1 MNDNHNGIDEK
12 EQHMATISQPLTS
25 AKTHESP
32 QGSVRFDRVMIIL
45 VCWFVGGLFID
56 GWAHNH
62 GLVDKTFFT
71 PWHALLY
78 SGYAAN
84 AALLFGTF
92 VRNRL
97 RGQRWSEAIPDGYQ
111 LALLGVPIFAIAG
124 VGDLIWHTLF
134 GFEVGIE
141 PLLSPTHLLLAFSG
155 VLIMSGPL
163 RAAMR
168 RDIPLE
174 AQGWATL
181 LPAILSLTAVFSV
194 LTFFTSFANPFVQ
207 TWTLQATFDSGKE
220 LGAAGILL
228 LAAIQMGV
236 VLVALRRWKLPV
248 GTLALVFTINVA
260 LMGVFKDNYS
270 LIPGAT
276 VAGLIADFLLWR
288 LQPSMAR
295 PDALRLFAFS
305 VPVIFFLCYFIPII
319 LSIGIT
325 WKIHLWLGSCVMA
338 GIIGLGLSYLLIPP
352 KGPVTETE
360 S

>member
-1 MNDNHNGIDEK
+1 
-12 EQHMATISQPLTS
+12 MATIGQPLARAT
-25 AKTHESP
+25 THESS
-32 QGSVRFDRVMIIL
+32 QRSARFDRLMIIF
-45 VCWFVGGLFID
+45 VCWFAGGLFID

-84 AALLFGTF
+84 AVLLLATL
-92 VRNRL
+92 VRNHL

-111 LALLGVPIFAIAG
+111 LALLGVPVFAITG

-141 PLLSPTHLLLAFSG
+141 PLLSPTHLLLAFSA

-168 RDIPLE
+168 RDIPVE
-174 AQGWATL
+174 TQNWATL
-181 LPAILSLTAVFSV
+181 LPAILSMTAILSVF
-194 LTFFTSFANPFVQ
+194 TFFTSFVNPFVQ

-228 LAAIQMGV
+228 LAAIQMGL
-236 VLVALRRWKLPV
+236 VLVALRRWKLPF
-248 GTLALVFTINVA
+248 GTLTLVFTINVA
-260 LMGVFKDNYS
+260 LMGVFKDNYP
-270 LIPGAT
+270 LIPVAT
-276 VAGLIADFLLWR
+276 VAGLVTDLLLRR
-288 LQPSMAR
+288 LQPSMTR
-295 PDALRLFAFS
+295 PDALRLFAFC
-305 VPVIFFLCYFIPII
+305 VPVIFYLCYFIPII
-319 LSIGIT
+319 LSTGIT

-338 GIIGLGLSYLLIPP
+338 GIVGLGLSYVMIPP
-352 KGPVTETE
+352 QKAIEKQEE
-360 S
+360 SGQ

>member
-1 MNDNHNGIDEK
+1 
-12 EQHMATISQPLTS
+12 MATIMQPLTG
-25 AKTHESP
+25 ATTRESP
-32 QGSVRFDRVMIIL
+32 KSSVRFDRLMIIF

-71 PWHALLY
+71 PWHAILY

-84 AALLFGTF
+84 AVLLLVTL
-92 VRNRL
+92 VRNHL
-97 RGQRWSEAIPDGYQ
+97 RGQSWSEAIPDGYQ

-124 VGDLIWHTLF
+124 AGDLVWHTLF

-174 AQGWATL
+174 TQGWPTL
-181 LPAILSLTAVFSV
+181 LPAILSMTAVFSV
-194 LTFFTSFANPFVQ
+194 FTFFTSFANPFVQ
-207 TWTLQATFDSGKE
+207 TWTLQTTFDSGKE
-220 LGAAGILL
+220 LGAASILL
-228 LAAIQMGV
+228 LAGIQMGL
-236 VLVALRRWKLPV
+236 VLVALRRWRLPV
-248 GTLALVFTINVA
+248 GTLTLVFTVNVA
-260 LMGVFKDNYS
+260 LMGVFKDNYP
-270 LIPGAT
+270 LIPVAT

-288 LQPSMAR
+288 LQPSIGR

-352 KGPVTETE
+352 KGPVTMTE
-360 S
+360 L